1 MPRGRP
7 TPDSDRLRPDSDR
20 RLRPDRHPR
29 RTHGGAKLATL
40 VAALFSICL
49 VLVLVL
55 VGARPAAALSMKGPT
70 ETWGQYLVVID
81 DSGSMDAN
89 DPRRLVVMAA
99 MAMAAALEDADQI
112 AVVGLNELAD
122 GATPRLVS
130 PRELIEAQ
138 AGATGPRVLAGE
150 RVDRLAQHRGGTPCR
165 AALTRAQ
172 ELLEGAASAGAPQT
186 LLMLTDGA
194 CNGGKVE
201 GAEGWLGGLRAHRE
215 GRFRFV
221 LLTRAGRDRV
231 EPELLR
237 YATATGWSGES
248 RISFDARALLRA
260 FAEVL
265 SFSRGLRYDDG
276 GRVGLDRT
284 FAGARNVRALAIA
297 EDGAETI
304 DLSTSTGAVEATI
317 DGGPTFSHPIHRWS
331 LRCPSLGP
339 GAEPY
344 AVRSKT
350 DGVDVLVIP
359 SYGGLR
365 VEAVIAPCEP
375 RPALPWT
382 RESPV
387 RAGQPHCAW
396 ARLVGDTGETIVPG
410 SSFAFELE
418 LCDEGDGEDDKC
430 ERASAMQPDSDGT
443 FNAQLGAAPEGGRH
457 ERTFRAHGGALARP
471 VTTKR
476 AFQAMSFGISELRRA
491 GDPAPVHSLELG
503 ELPMATIETLTLEG
517 RGAFP
522 ASASADVS
530 CSIDGDA
537 AIRECL
543 VCRPSSPT
551 VALQD
556 PLSLQVEVGA
566 TPFCPA
572 ISDNSAQPLPV
583 RMRLE
588 ITPKGE
594 AAASLGPTVLPISAT
609 LKYAQNRERTIS
621 LVGGGEGTQKIAVPA
636 PLSASVRVRVIGE
649 NFPDELIIEPVSD
662 NVRLEADVAG
672 SVDYVTLR
680 VASED
685 CCSPTTYRADL
696 RVQAEAGGPELS
708 VPLVITVQDPGFW
721 VCPGKKILRW
731 TLIGLGLLTLLWI
744 LRGFVSPAKFP
755 PGVVLAYA
763 ESHSALSKL
772 GEGDEGW
779 LRIERFDETKRGFYR
794 PSTLYLGGSKAPLPS
809 LKRMA
814 PSARIEASDGGGATL
829 IVDGEGTET
838 FSESNGWTPLEPG
851 SHPIHSRILLRREGE
866 LYLLFRR

>member
-1 MPRGRP
+1 
-7 TPDSDRLRPDSDR
+7 
-20 RLRPDRHPR
+20 
-29 RTHGGAKLATL
+29 
-40 VAALFSICL
+40 
-49 VLVLVL
+49 
-55 VGARPAAALSMKGPT
+55 MKGPT

-112 AVVGLNELAD
+112 AVVGLNELAE

-130 PRELIEAQ
+130 PRELVEAQ
-138 AGATGPRVLAGE
+138 EGPVGPRELRGE

-165 AALTRAQ
+165 AALARAQ

-201 GAEGWLGGLRAHRE
+201 GAERWLGGLRAHRE

-221 LLTRAGRDRV
+221 LLTRAGQGRV
-231 EPELLR
+231 DAELLR
-237 YATATGWSGES
+237 YAQATGWSGES
-248 RISFDARALLRA
+248 RVSFDARALLRA

-297 EDGAETI
+297 ENGAETI
-304 DLSTSTGAVEATI
+304 DLSKVTGRVEGVV
-317 DGGPTFSHPIHRWS
+317 DGGPTLRHPTHGWS
-331 LRCPSLGP
+331 LRCPSIGP
-339 GAEPY
+339 SDEPY
-344 AVRSKT
+344 SVKAKT
-350 DGVDVLVIP
+350 EGVDVLVIP
-359 SYGGLR
+359 SYGQLA
-365 VEAVIAPCEP
+365 VEAIIAPCEP

-418 LCDEGDGEDDKC
+418 VCDEAGNEAGDEGGEEGAC
-430 ERASAMQPDSDGT
+430 ERASAMQPDADGT

-457 ERTFRAHGGALARP
+457 ERTFRARGGALAQP
-471 VTTKR
+471 VTAKR

-491 GDPAPVHSLELG
+491 GSPEPVHSLDLG
-503 ELPMATIETLTLEG
+503 DLPMATIETITLEG

-522 ASASADVS
+522 ASATADVS

-551 VALQD
+551 IALQD

-572 ISDNSAQPLPV
+572 ISDNSSQPLPV

-588 ITPKGE
+588 ITPTGE
-594 AAASLGPTVLPISAT
+594 AAASLGPTVLPIGAT
-609 LKYAQNRERTIS
+609 LKYAPNRERTIS
-621 LVGGGEGTQKIAVPA
+621 LMGGGYGTQKIAVPA
-636 PLSASVRVRVIGE
+636 PRSATVKARVIGHDL
-649 NFPDELIIEPVSD
+649 PDDLILEPESES
-662 NVRLEADVAG
+662 VRLEAEVAG
-672 SVDYVTLR
+672 DVDYVTLR
-680 VASED
+680 VASEE
-685 CCSPTTYRADL
+685 CCEPTTYSAEL
-696 RVQAEAGGPELS
+696 VVQAEAGGPELR

-731 TLIGLGLLTLLWI
+731 TLIVLGILTLLWI

-755 PGVVLAYA
+755 KGVVLAYA
-763 ESHSALSKL
+763 ESHNALSKL

-779 LRIERFDETKRGFYR
+779 LRLERFDETRRGFYR

-829 IVDGEGTET
+829 IVEGEGTET
-838 FSESNGWTPLEPG
+838 FSESKGWTPVEPG
-851 SHPIHSRILLRREGE
+851 THPIHSRIILRREGE

>member
-7 TPDSDRLRPDSDR
+7 TPDSRRRLSSDRLS
-20 RLRPDRHPR
+20 R
-29 RTHGGAKLATL
+29 RTDGGAKLTTL
-40 VAALFSICL
+40 VAALFSVCL
-49 VLVLVL
+49 VLPMILL
-55 VGARPAAALSMKGPT
+55 GSRPASALSAKGPT

-130 PRELIEAQ
+130 PRELVEAQ
-138 AGATGPRVLAGE
+138 AGATGPRELTGE

-221 LLTRAGRDRV
+221 LLTRSGRERV

-237 YATATGWSGES
+237 YAAATGWSGES
-248 RISFDARALLRA
+248 RVSFDARALLRA

-284 FAGARNVRALAIA
+284 FAGARNVRVLAIA

-304 DLSTSTGAVEATI
+304 DLSKVTGQVEGEVESSVE
-317 DGGPTFSHPIHRWS
+317 GGPTFRHPAHGWS

-344 AVRSKT
+344 AVKAKT

-418 LCDEGDGEDDKC
+418 LCEEGGEGDTC
-430 ERASAMQPDSDGT
+430 ERASAMQPDADGT

-457 ERTFRAHGGALARP
+457 ERTFRAHGGALALP

-491 GDPAPVHSLELG
+491 GAPEPVHSLELG
-503 ELPMATIETLTLEG
+503 ELPMATIETITLEG

-572 ISDNSAQPLPV
+572 ISDNSGQPLPV

-609 LKYAQNRERTIS
+609 LKYAPNRERAIS
-621 LVGGGEGTQKIAVPA
+621 LMGGGEGTQKIAVPS
-636 PLSASVRVRVIGE
+636 PLSASVKVRVIGE
-649 NFPDELIIEPVSD
+649 DLPDDLFIEPESE
-662 NVRLEADVAG
+662 NVRLEAAVAG
-672 SVDYVTLR
+672 DVDHVTLR

-685 CCSPTTYRADL
+685 CCSPTTYRAEL
-696 RVQAEAGGPELS
+696 RLQAEAGGPELS

-731 TLIGLGLLTLLWI
+731 TLVGLGLLTLLWI

-755 PGVVLAYA
+755 SGVVLAYA

-779 LRIERFDETKRGFYR
+779 LRIERFDETGRGFYR
-794 PSTLYLGGSKAPLPS
+794 PGTLYLGGSKAPLPS

-814 PSARIEASDGGGATL
+814 PSARIEACDGGGATL
-829 IVDGEGTET
+829 IVDGDGTEI
-838 FSESNGWTPLEPG
+838 FSESKGWTPIEPG
-851 SHPIHSRILLRREGE
+851 AQPIHSRIILRREGE

>member
-1 MPRGRP
+1 
-7 TPDSDRLRPDSDR
+7 
-20 RLRPDRHPR
+20 
-29 RTHGGAKLATL
+29 
-40 VAALFSICL
+40 
-49 VLVLVL
+49 
-55 VGARPAAALSMKGPT
+55 MKGPT

-112 AVVGLNELAD
+112 AVVGLNELAE

-130 PRELIEAQ
+130 PRELVEAQ
-138 AGATGPRVLAGE
+138 EGPVGPRELKGE

-165 AALTRAQ
+165 SALARAQ

-201 GAEGWLGGLRAHRE
+201 GAERWLGGLRAHRE

-221 LLTRAGRDRV
+221 LLTRAGQGRVDR
-231 EPELLR
+231 ELLR
-237 YATATGWSGES
+237 YAEATGWSGES
-248 RISFDARALLRA
+248 RVSFDARALLRA

-297 EDGAETI
+297 ENGAETI
-304 DLSTSTGAVEATI
+304 DLSKVTGKVEGAV
-317 DGGPTFSHPIHRWS
+317 DGGPTLRHPTHGWS
-331 LRCPSLGP
+331 LRCPSIGP
-339 GAEPY
+339 SDEPY
-344 AVRSKT
+344 AIKAKT

-359 SYGGLR
+359 SYGGLA
-365 VEAVIAPCEP
+365 VEAIIAPCEP

-418 LCDEGDGEDDKC
+418 LCDESGEDGAC
-430 ERASAMQPDSDGT
+430 ERASAMQPDADGT

-457 ERTFRAHGGALARP
+457 ERTFRAHGGALAQP
-471 VTTKR
+471 VMTKR

-491 GDPAPVHSLELG
+491 GSPEPIHSLDLG
-503 ELPMATIETLTLEG
+503 DLPMATIETISLEG

-543 VCRPSSPT
+543 VCRPASPMI
-551 VALQD
+551 ALQD

-572 ISDNSAQPLPV
+572 ISDNSSQPLPV

-588 ITPKGE
+588 ITPTGE
-594 AAASLGPTVLPISAT
+594 AAASLGPTVLPIAAT
-609 LKYAQNRERTIS
+609 LKYAPNRERTIS
-621 LVGGGEGTQKIAVPA
+621 LMGGGEVIQKIAVPA
-636 PLSASVRVRVIGE
+636 PLSATVKARVIGHDL
-649 NFPDELIIEPVSD
+649 PDDLIIVPESES
-662 NVRLEADVAG
+662 VRLEAEVAG
-672 SVDYVTLR
+672 DVDYVTLR
-680 VASED
+680 ITSED
-685 CCSPTTYRADL
+685 CCKPTSYRAEL
-696 RVQAEAGGPELS
+696 LIQAEAGGPELR

-731 TLIGLGLLTLLWI
+731 TLIVLGILTLLWI

-755 PGVVLAYA
+755 KGVVLAYA
-763 ESHSALSKL
+763 ESHNALSTL

-779 LRIERFDETKRGFYR
+779 LRLERFDETGRGFYR
-794 PSTLYLGGSKAPLPS
+794 PGTLYLGGSKAPLPS

-829 IVDGEGTET
+829 IVEGEGTET
-838 FSESNGWTPLEPG
+838 FSESRGWTPVEPG
-851 SHPIHSRILLRREGE
+851 THPIHSRILLRREGE